1 MKRILQIIAGIL
13 LIGSAAFAR
22 QPVPEKKLTEQQIQG
37 LTFLEPMILYHPRK
51 YATNVIESFGQRGG
65 ERLDY
70 TTAQG
75 KQSAW
80 LIAPAGGAE
89 KLWVM
94 CGGNATLALEL
105 ESLSRAFPFKQDAWL
120 LVDYPGYGECEGRP
134 SPVSIRENLKTSI
147 LSAVEKLKLG
157 TNDLPGKVCVFGHS
171 LGCAAA
177 LLAVREFHL
186 KSAVLCAPFT
196 STYEMARLQFE
207 IPPDFP
213 LKHPFDNRLGLAEL
227 RTNHGHAWIFH

>member
-1 MKRILQIIAGIL
+1 MKRILQIVVGIL
-13 LIGSAAFAR
+13 LIGGAAFAR
-22 QPVPEKKLTEQQIQG
+22 QPAPGKKLTEQQIQA
-37 LTFLEPMILYHPRK
+37 LAFLEPMFLYHPRK
-51 YATNVIESFGQRGG
+51 YATNVIESFSQRGG

-120 LVDYPGYGECEGRP
+120 LVDYPGYGECEGQPRRHPRQSQGVNPGGGGKTQAGHQRLAGKSLCVRP
-134 SPVSIRENLKTSI
+134 FAGLRRGAAGGAGVSPAFGGALR
-147 LSAVEKLKLG
+147 AVYEHARNG
-157 TNDLPGKVCVFGHS
+157 
-171 LGCAAA
+171 AIA
-177 LLAVREFHL
+177 L
-186 KSAVLCAPFT
+186 
-196 STYEMARLQFE
+196 
-207 IPPDFP
+207 
-213 LKHPFDNRLGLAEL
+213 
-227 RTNHGHAWIFH
+227 